1 MKSNTLYRNLSKREK
16 EVILL
21 IAYEYTNREIG
32 LKLFLSEGTVA
43 TYRNSILSKI
53 SAKNSAGIVRIAY
66 EKGLLTLDNNRKI
79 CLSKQDQIWETD
91 NTWRLA
97 SA

>member
-1 MKSNTLYRNLSKREK
+1 MKNNNNYKHLSKREK

-32 LKLFLSEGTVA
+32 SKLFLSEGTIA

-79 CLSKQDQIWETD
+79 CLSKQDRKWETD
-91 NTWRLA
+91 NKLRLV